1 MSNLNKALALI
12 NTFATGDAAKASE
25 LLDENYIQH
34 NLAYGTGRNAFV
46 ESVKFLASAPVK
58 TTVDN
63 IPRLK
68 TATKFS
74 CRRSTISPVQASKSR
89 LTFSAST
96 KPEKLPNIG
105 TISLK
110 KHLKIRQA
118 ERKSTA
124 RPKSKTLTRRNQTEN
139 LSKTSCL
146 T

>member
-12 NTFATGDAAKASE
+12 DTFATGDAAKASE

-46 ESVKFLASAPVK
+46 ESVEFLASAPVK

-63 IPRLK
+63 IRAFEDGDKVFLK
-68 TATKFS
+68 TVYNFA
-74 CRRSTISPVQASKSR
+74 VQASKSR